1 MNFELSFEEYSLLRR
16 LIMQLPANDVYEL
29 LIKLDS
35 QVAGQLKI
43 GNTNEVRPAVSM
55 AKSGGK

>member
-1 MNFELSFEEYSLLRR
+1 
-16 LIMQLPANDVYEL
+16 MQLPANDVYEL

>member
-1 MNFELSFEEYSLLRR
+1 
-16 LIMQLPANDVYEL
+16 MQLPANDVYEL

-43 GNTNEVRPAVSM
+43 SNKNEVRPTVSM